1 VKRFAAYG
9 CPVGGVAVMVMNQN
23 LITKTFA
30 IALDNSIPPPSDFT
44 VNFPNA
50 TSFILLKL

>member
-50 TSFILLKL
+50 TSLILLKL